1 MSLKDLE
8 EKGFL
13 EKIPTDRNEIGNLIS
28 LAEGHLADTRVE
40 GLRTDSVLIHAY
52 EAARTLALVALRS
65 CGYRPR
71 TGTAAHVVT
80 IDSLLHTVG
89 VERNLIAQLHT
100 LKNKRHRN
108 IYDAAGATTR
118 HDADEAVACAENL
131 KVTVLNW
138 LGAQNH
144 HPDE

>member
-1 MSLKDLE
+1 LE

-13 EKIPTDRNEIGNLIS
+13 EKIPADRKEIENLIS
-28 LAEGHLADTRVE
+28 LAEGHLADTHVE
-40 GLRTDSVLIHAY
+40 GLRSDSVLIHAY

-71 TGTAAHVVT
+71 SGSAAHVVT
-80 IDSLLHTVG
+80 IDSLLHSVG
-89 VERNLIAQLHT
+89 VERNFIAQLHT
-100 LKNKRHRN
+100 LRNKRHRN

-118 HDADEAVACAENL
+118 HDADEAVTCAENL
-131 KVTVLNW
+131 KQTVLNW

-144 HPDE
+144 FPDE